1 MARPNP
7 GASRA
12 GTFRSNIQNDSP
24 VQAPVQILGIT
35 EFLRSASKQ
44 YPEFNK
50 EARKAAK
57 EVAALLVVAAKFEA
71 ASVTRNRQAM
81 EVMKGMV
88 ATSDRVPTIK
98 LLENSVF
105 QSTSRKFGSSYNIKT
120 RRRVK
125 RKVTRGDVFFGA
137 EFGGGLHGSGNLTVA
152 GAKSRAGTEMPRK
165 GGGRTTQFLRHRG
178 QSGYFFWPSVRKH
191 KGDIADA
198 YLSAMQRVLDGLE
211 ANSKIKPGTWDQ
223 S

>member
-7 GASRA
+7 GTSRA

-137 EFGGGLHGSGNLTVA
+137 EFGGGSHGSGNLTVA

-211 ANSKIKPGTWDQ
+211 AKSKLNP
-223 S
+223 